1 MGVRISG
8 KRQEDI
14 AYDDFISKVIS
25 TFNSKNLI
33 YGFNFGDVK
42 RFDLNNEFVY
52 LWQDSKGNVCYSFN
66 LLEKGYFT
74 TTVTKLSNAL
84 SSHFQTNIEVVN
96 NINETFSK
104 KHSAATNASRASQ
117 EAQRFTQN
125 LNSTD
130 NRNNLL
136 SHAPQSHYEHRLHQ
150 DRAALSHKPYKYTNQ
165 THYLHLSD

>member
-1 MGVRISG
+1 MAISN
-8 KRQEDI
+8 RYEENSE
-14 AYDDFISKVIS
+14 SKYSNFTQKIIS
-25 TFNSKNLI
+25 TFNSENLI
-33 YGFNFGDVK
+33 YIFDLEYVK
-42 RFDLNNEFVY
+42 RFYLNAEYVY

-117 EAQRFTQN
+117 EALISYNVKDFKN
-125 LNSTD
+125 AELIFK
-130 NRNNLL
+130 
-136 SHAPQSHYEHRLHQ
+136 
-150 DRAALSHKPYKYTNQ
+150 HKIITPEDFIKEM
-165 THYLHLSD
+165 L

>member
-1 MGVRISG
+1 MAISNRYEENSESEYSNFTQ
-8 KRQEDI
+8 KI
-14 AYDDFISKVIS
+14 IS
-25 TFNSKNLI
+25 TFNSENLI
-33 YGFNFGDVK
+33 YIFDLGYVK
-42 RFDLNNEFVY
+42 RFYLNDEYVY

-117 EAQRFTQN
+117 EALISYNVKDFKN
-125 LNSTD
+125 AELIFK
-130 NRNNLL
+130 
-136 SHAPQSHYEHRLHQ
+136 
-150 DRAALSHKPYKYTNQ
+150 HKIITPEDFIKEM
-165 THYLHLSD
+165 L

>member
-104 KHSAATNASRASQ
+104 KHSAATNASRASR
-117 EAQRFTQN
+117 EALISYNVKDFKN
-125 LNSTD
+125 AELIFK
-130 NRNNLL
+130 
-136 SHAPQSHYEHRLHQ
+136 
-150 DRAALSHKPYKYTNQ
+150 HKIITPEDFIKEM
-165 THYLHLSD
+165 L

>member
-1 MGVRISG
+1 MAICEENS
-8 KRQEDI
+8 E
-14 AYDDFISKVIS
+14 SKYSNFTQNIIS
-25 TFNSKNLI
+25 TFYSKNRINIFDLR
-33 YGFNFGDVK
+33 YVK
-42 RFDLNNEFVY
+42 RFYLNYEYVY

-117 EAQRFTQN
+117 EAQRFTQKQRRS
-125 LNSTD
+125 LDSTS

-136 SHAPQSHYEHRLHQ
+136 AHTSQSHFAYC
-150 DRAALSHKPYKYTNQ
+150 STKF
-165 THYLHLSD
+165 S